1 MPKSATTHAVGLAVG
16 GQAVGHL
23 DAEAVVAEEDV
34 ADAGDEDLH
43 RSASASSSASS
54 SSTSISSGWKYR

>member
-1 MPKSATTHAVGLAVG
+1 MSSVALVID
-16 GQAVGHL
+16 L

-34 ADAGDEDLH
+34 ADAGDEH
-43 RSASASSSASS
+43 AAASTGE